1 MREIGTIFEEEA
13 EKAAKTK
20 MSYIRFLARLI
31 EAETLSKTDRSMNRK
46 ISLAKFPRISTLEEF
61 DFAFQPSINDTYVR
75 ELANL
80 GFLEKKKTTT
90 TLFDVVWA

>member
-1 MREIGTIFEEEA
+1 
-13 EKAAKTK
+13 

-80 GFLEKKKTTT
+80 GFLEKKKQPLLYL
-90 TLFDVVWA
+90 TLYGLSLIAMGYPPQKADLQRIE